1 MPFAIQ
7 QLISRGYWAPAGDDG
22 AAGGGGGGSGA
33 DDKNPP
39 VDRGD
44 DFKSPLDNA
53 GKGDKLDPDEDD
65 KSKDKGDKADPD
77 KEGEE
82 TEEEKAERLR
92 LEAEEEKKKR
102 IRIPK
107 SRFDEALGKA
117 KQREQAL
124 LDEIEKLKGGQ
135 QASATAKAVKDMRTE
150 IDKLQDKYEDLI
162 LDGKKDEAR
171 KVRRQVDELRE
182 ELTEYQT
189 NVKSD
194 AARKSAIDEMTYNA
208 QLAGYEAKY
217 PALNP
222 EHEDFDEDKTDEVAT
237 LLNAFVK
244 AGQKRGDALAKAVK
258 YVLGSPP
265 AAGKASEGKDDP
277 DKAKELADK
286 RAADARKK
294 AAEADKRQPADGKN
308 VGLDSDKAGGKGT
321 GDIDVMKLDQKKF
334 AKLDEET
341 LAKLRGDVI

>member
-1 MPFAIQ
+1 MPFAIR

-22 AAGGGGGGSGA
+22 AAGGGGGGA

-53 GKGDKLDPDEDD
+53 GKGDKLDDEDD
-65 KSKDKGDKADPD
+65 KSKDKGDLD

-92 LEAEEEKKKR
+92 LEAEEEKRKR

-107 SRFDEALGKA
+107 TRFDEALGKA

-124 LDEIEKLKGGQ
+124 LEEIEKLKGGQ
-135 QASATAKAVKDMRTE
+135 HASATAKAVRDMRDK
-150 IDKLQDKYEDLI
+150 IDELQDKYEDLI

-171 KVRRQVDELRE
+171 KVRRQVDALRE
-182 ELTEYQT
+182 DLTEYQT
-189 NVKSD
+189 NTKSE
-194 AARKSAIDEMTYNA
+194 AARRAAIDEMSYNA

-244 AGQKRGDALAKAVK
+244 AGQKRADALAKAVK
-258 YVLGSPP
+258 YVLGAPP
-265 AAGKASEGKDDP
+265 AAGKGGDD
-277 DKAKELADK
+277 DKAKELADQ

-294 AAEADKRQPADGKN
+294 AAEANKKQPPNGKD
-308 VGLDSDKAGGKGT
+308 VGLDSDKAGGGKG
-321 GDIDVMKLDQKKF
+321 GDVDVLRLSQDKF

-341 LAKLRGDVI
+341 KAKLRGDTI

>member
-22 AAGGGGGGSGA
+22 AAAGGGGVA
-33 DDKNPP
+33 
-39 VDRGD
+39 DRGD
-44 DFKSPLDNA
+44 DFKSPLDDA
-53 GKGDKLDPDEDD
+53 GKGGDKLGPDD
-65 KSKDKGDKADPD
+65 KNGGGDGGGDGKADLD

-171 KVRRQVDELRE
+171 KVRRQVEELRDELS
-182 ELTEYQT
+182 EYQT
-189 NVKSD
+189 NTKSE
-194 AARKSAIDEMTYNA
+194 AARKAAIDEMSYNA

-244 AGQKRGDALAKAVK
+244 AGQKRADALAKAVK
-258 YVLGSPP
+258 YVLGAPP
-265 AAGKASEGKDDP
+265 AAGKGGDD
-277 DKAKELADK
+277 DKAKELADQ
-286 RAADARKK
+286 RAAEARKK
-294 AAEADKRQPADGKN
+294 AADANKKQPPNGKD
-308 VGLDSDKAGGKGT
+308 VGLDSDKAGGKG
-321 GDIDVMKLDQKKF
+321 GDVDVLRLSQDKF

-341 LAKLRGDVI
+341 KAKLRGDTI

>member
-22 AAGGGGGGSGA
+22 SDTGGGDS
-33 DDKNPP
+33 

-124 LDEIEKLKGGQ
+124 LDEIGKLKGGH

-171 KVRRQVDELRE
+171 KVRRQVEGLRDELS
-182 ELTEYQT
+182 EYQT
-189 NVKSD
+189 NTKSE
-194 AARKSAIDEMTYNA
+194 AARKAAIDEMSYNA

-244 AGQKRGDALAKAVK
+244 AGQKRADALAKAVK
-258 YVLGSPP
+258 YVLGAPP
-265 AAGKASEGKDDP
+265 AAGKGGDD
-277 DKAKELADK
+277 DKAKELADQ
-286 RAADARKK
+286 RAAEARKK
-294 AAEADKRQPADGKN
+294 AADANKKQPPNGKD
-308 VGLDSDKAGGKGT
+308 VGLDSDKAGGGKG
-321 GDIDVMKLDQKKF
+321 GDVDVLRLSQDKF

-341 LAKLRGDVI
+341 KAKLRGDTV

>member
-7 QLISRGYWAPAGDDG
+7 QLIHRGYWAPAGDDG
-22 AAGGGGGGSGA
+22 AASGSGTQ
-33 DDKNPP
+33 P

-44 DFKSPLDNA
+44 DVKSPLDSA
-53 GKGDKLDPDEDD
+53 GKGDEPKGKDD
-65 KSKDKGDKADPD
+65 DKGDD
-77 KEGEE
+77 KVDLSTEGEE

-107 SRFDEALGKA
+107 SRFDEAISKA

-124 LDEIEKLKGGQ
+124 LEEIERLKGGL
-135 QASATAKAVKDMRTE
+135 QASATVKAVNEMRTK
-150 IDKLQDKYEDLI
+150 IDELQDKYEDLI

-171 KVRRQVDELRE
+171 KVRRQIDALRDD
-182 ELTEYQT
+182 LTEYQT
-189 NVKSD
+189 NTKSE
-194 AARKSAIDEMTYNA
+194 AARRAAIEEMSYNA

-222 EHEDFDEDKTDEVAT
+222 EHEDFDEDKTNEVAT

-244 AGQKRGDALAKAVK
+244 AGMKRPDALSKAVK

-265 AAGKASEGKDDP
+265 AASKGDSG
-277 DKAKELADK
+277 DKAKELAEQ
-286 RAADARKK
+286 RAAEARKK
-294 AAEADKRQPADGKN
+294 AAEANKKQPPDGKN
-308 VGLDSDKAGGKGT
+308 VGLDSDKAGGKS
-321 GDIDVMKLDQKKF
+321 GDIDVLRLSQDKF

-341 LAKLRGDVI
+341 KARLRGDII